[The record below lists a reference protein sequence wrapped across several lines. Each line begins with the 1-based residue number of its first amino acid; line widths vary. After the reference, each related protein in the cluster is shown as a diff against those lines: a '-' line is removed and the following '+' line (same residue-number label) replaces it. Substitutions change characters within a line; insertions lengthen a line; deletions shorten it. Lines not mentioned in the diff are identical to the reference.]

1 MKVRR
6 FAALL
11 VIVLFVMGFA
21 AIARAFQPV
30 KGKVA
35 TVPIPQAEMEAQAN
49 ADTDEDVVTLFG
61 STESSATEHTSRR
74 LYTITVK
81 NFSPWYVDF
90 YGDGQ
95 FIANIPP
102 GWFIRF
108 KIHRKGWHTGY
119 AVCCCKHWGPKR
131 TYIKKNTTWVLR

>member
-1 MKVRR
+1 MKLIRIATLLAIV
-6 FAALL
+6 FCVIAAA
-11 VIVLFVMGFA
+11 GGA
-21 AIARAFQPV
+21 DAFQPV

-35 TVPIPQAEMEAQAN
+35 TAPIPQAEMEAQAN

-61 STESSATEHTSRR
+61 STESSATELTSRR

-90 YGDGQ
+90 YGDGR

-108 KIHRKGWHTGY
+108 KIHKKGWHTGY